1 MIFVGALE
9 RRRAPWGWDFSARMI
24 SDEHEAELRS
34 IAFLLN
40 LPAHWMIPGP
50 VPCYRISKRCRE
62 KALACGPQIAVEG
75 DAQAMTAA
83 AARYRVARGPLR
95 HPHRRG
101 SGTTQVSRG

>member
-34 IAFLLN
+34 IAYLLN
-40 LPAHWMIPGP
+40 LPGHWLIAGP

-62 KALACGPQIAVEG
+62 KALGYGPRIAVEA
-75 DAQAMTAA
+75 DAQAMTEA
-83 AARYRVARGPLR
+83 AARYRAARGPLPR
-95 HPHRRG
+95 PRNSR
-101 SGTTQVSRG
+101 SRIMRVSRG

>member
-62 KALACGPQIAVEG
+62 KALACGPQITVEG
-75 DAQAMTAA
+75 DAQAMTDA
-83 AARYRVARGPLR
+83 AARYRATRGPLR
-95 HPHRRG
+95 RARNSGSRITRG
-101 SGTTQVSRG
+101 SRG

>member
-1 MIFVGALE
+1 VIFVGALE

-34 IAFLLN
+34 FAYLLN
-40 LPAHWMIPGP
+40 LPTHWMILGP

-75 DAQAMTAA
+75 DAQAMTDA

-95 HPHRRG
+95 QPRHRGFVTARAPRG
-101 SGTTQVSRG
+101 